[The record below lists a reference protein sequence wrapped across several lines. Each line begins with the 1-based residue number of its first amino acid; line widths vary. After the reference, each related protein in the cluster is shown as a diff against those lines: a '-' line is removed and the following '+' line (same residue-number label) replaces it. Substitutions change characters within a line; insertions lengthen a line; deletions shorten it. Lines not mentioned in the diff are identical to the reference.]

1 MIPAFDHAGQLPAG
15 VHEAEW
21 AEVVERFGWT
31 KRRRTLLAGLAEAL
45 RLLRAAGCAAAYL
58 GGSFVTA
65 KPIPADFDAAWVPA
79 GVEVDLLDEVF
90 FDFSDGRAAQR
101 ARFGGELFPADF
113 EEADTG
119 RSFAEF
125 FQFSREDEPVGIVL
139 LINLQ
144 TVP

>member
-1 MIPAFDHAGQLPAG
+1 MRPSGPKSSNALAGQSDAG
-15 VHEAEW
+15 RCWRDSATHCASC
-21 AEVVERFGWT
+21 
-31 KRRRTLLAGLAEAL
+31 
-45 RLLRAAGCAAAYL
+45 AAGCNAVYL

-65 KPIPADFDAAWVPA
+65 KPVPADFDAAWVTA
-79 GVEVDLLDEVF
+79 DVDVNLLDGVF
-90 FDFSDGRAAQR
+90 FDFSDGRAAQK

-139 LINLQ
+139 IINLQ